1 MNVLGLL
8 SCSLRLYWRSYWD
21 RPLFFVL
28 HSGKKKKKSHPKVS
42 DDDESFKTFE
52 AVVLEEVVGSQNP

>member
-1 MNVLGLL
+1 MEELLGSASFL
-8 SCSLRLYWRSYWD
+8 CASLYEE
-21 RPLFFVL
+21 
-28 HSGKKKKKSHPKVS
+28 KKKSHPKVS

>member
-8 SCSLRLYWRSYWD
+8 SRSLRLYWRSYWVQ
-21 RPLFFVL
+21 PPFFAL
-28 HSGKKKKKSHPKVS
+28 HSGKKKKSHPKVS

>member
-1 MNVLGLL
+1 MEELLGSASFL
-8 SCSLRLYWRSYWD
+8 CASLWEE
-21 RPLFFVL
+21 
-28 HSGKKKKKSHPKVS
+28 KKKKSHPKVS